1 LSMDVSVNLHN
12 QKGPMLAKNAPQH
25 PVFSTDVYTQDRA
38 EANAL
43 IAKIIHANSGPVTDS
58 AQAKS
63 AIARH

>member
-1 LSMDVSVNLHN
+1 
-12 QKGPMLAKNAPQH
+12 
-25 PVFSTDVYTQDRA
+25 VYTQDRA